1 MAAAITTTKALA
13 MKPARILKA
22 NPAAST
28 AVHLI
33 VTLRLSLAFVNLIW
47 PLLILSFGP
56 TWPLWRL
63 PVQTPLFD
71 PLP

>member
-1 MAAAITTTKALA
+1 VSQELLTLAQAAEVLQVKYERAADLA
-13 MKPARILKA
+13 RQG
-22 NPAAST
+22 
-28 AVHLI
+28 VF
-33 VTLRLSLAFVNLIW
+33 AFVNLIW